1 MASKPSIPL
10 INQTKEELLTTI
22 EELTRE
28 NEDNEEKRSLI
39 MNAAL
44 DAIICIDI
52 KGLIT
57 FWNPQAEKIFGWKEK
72 EVMGRLLS
80 EIIIPDPYR
89 KMHEKGMENY
99 LKTGKGNVLNV
110 LLELSAINREGIQFP
125 IELTVLPIKQG
136 NEEFFCAFIRDIT
149 QRKQTENMIRL
160 SNERH
165 TMIAKATNDCI
176 WEWNLITN
184 EVIRDGK
191 CLEQGFGYDRWEPDE
206 VDHYWNK
213 NAHPEDWAEVTRKR
227 NYILNDPLQNYW
239 EDEYRFLKQD
249 GEYAYVHDKGNI
261 IRDTNGKAIRMIGA
275 SHDITQRKSVEKTLQ
290 NSELLFRSLIEKGS
304 EIIAMHDAHGKLLY
318 MSPSIEAVLGY
329 KAEDRVKL
337 SPLASVHP
345 DDLPLI
351 KKVLSELLMDE
362 GGSVKAQWRHR
373 HADGSWRWMDGIA
386 TNLLYD
392 PAVKAVVH
400 NFRDITMQKEAEEKI
415 KAERNLLR
423 TLIDNMPDAIF
434 VKDAQGRKLI
444 SNPVDLGFMNI
455 SSEAEVIGKTDL
467 EIFPGARGIIGYEN
481 DMGVISSGKPSMRK
495 EREILLPSGERM
507 WLLVSKMPLLT
518 EKGESLGL
526 VGIGTDISAQKNI
539 EAQLLLSNERFEYA
553 SKASFDAIW
562 DWNLITDT
570 LYWGDGYENIFGYK
584 IENNTY
590 DIHSR
595 TNHLH
600 EDDVERVVSGIHA
613 VINSNKNSWM
623 DEYRYRK
630 ANGEYAYILD
640 RGIVIRDENGK
651 GIRMIGAMHDNTTKR
666 KEEEQLKLLESVITN
681 TTDSVLIT
689 EAEPIDD
696 KGPRIAYV
704 NDSFIAMTGYSREEI
719 IGKTPRIL
727 QGPKTDRKELAR
739 LKDAMKRYEP
749 CNIEIINYK
758 KNGEEF
764 WVNLSIVPVAKEN
777 NVYTHFIAIERDV
790 TERKMAEEELKQ
802 KNSELKRLSTY
813 LQNIREEE
821 RKYMAREIHDEM
833 GQLATAL
840 KIDVDW
846 LSIKLTGL
854 DAAANKRIEH
864 ANKTIEVLISTV
876 RKVASSLRPSVLDDF
891 GLNAALKWHCAEFQ
905 NLNGI
910 QCSFEPGFDD
920 AHLSMHT
927 KTELFRIAQESLTNV
942 MRHAKASS
950 VLVFTREDENSQYLI
965 ITDNG
970 KGFDSSQRKNTL
982 GLVGLRERAISMQGT
997 LEIESSATEG
1007 TTVCAV
1013 IPKNK

>member
-1 MASKPSIPL
+1 MASKSSIPL

-22 EELTRE
+22 EELTRK

-44 DAIICIDI
+44 DAIICIDT

-57 FWNPQAEKIFGWKEK
+57 FWNPQAEKIFGWKKK
-72 EVMGRLLS
+72 EVVGRLLS

-89 KMHEKGMENY
+89 TRHDNGIENY
-99 LKTGKGNVLNV
+99 LKTGKGPALNV
-110 LLELSAINREGIQFP
+110 LLELSAINRKGIQFP

-191 CLEQGFGYDRWEPDE
+191 CLEQGFGYERWEPDE
-206 VDHYWNK
+206 VDYFWNK

-249 GEYAYVHDKGNI
+249 GEYAYVHDKGYI
-261 IRDTNGKAIRMIGA
+261 IRDTAGKAIRMIGA
-275 SHDITQRKSVEKTLQ
+275 SQDITERKLAEKTLQ
-290 NSELLFRSLIEKGS
+290 NSELRFRSLIEKGS
-304 EIIAMHDAHGKLLY
+304 EIIAMHDAHGKILY

-329 KAEDRVKL
+329 KAEDRIKM

-345 DDLPLI
+345 DDLPEI
-351 KKVLSELLMDE
+351 KMILSDLLMKE
-362 GGSVKAQWRHR
+362 GGTAKAQWRHR

-386 TNLLYD
+386 TNLLHD
-392 PAVKAVVH
+392 PAVNAVVH
-400 NFRDITMQKEAEEKI
+400 NFRDITTQKVAEEKI
-415 KAERNLLR
+415 KEERNLLR

-434 VKDAQGRKLI
+434 VKDAQGRNVI
-444 SNPVDLGFMNI
+444 SNPADLALIGAT
-455 SSEAEVIGKTDL
+455 SEQDVIGKTDMEL
-467 EIFPGARGIIGYEN
+467 FPYDIGSMGYEM
-481 DMGVISSGKPSMRK
+481 DMQVIRSGKAYIRY
-495 EREILLPSGERM
+495 EREINLSNGKRM
-507 WLLVSKMPLLT
+507 WLLSSKMPLIN
-518 EKGESLGL
+518 EQGETLGL
-526 VGIGTDISAQKNI
+526 VGIGTDITPQKNI
-539 EAQLLLSNERFEYA
+539 EAQLRLSNERFDYA

-562 DWNLITDT
+562 DWNLITGD
-570 LYWGDGYENIFGYK
+570 LYWGDGFETMFGYK
-584 IENNTY
+584 IENNTG
-590 DIHSR
+590 DIHSW

-600 EDDVERVVSGIHA
+600 EDDLERVVSGIHA
-613 VINSNKNSWM
+613 VINSNKNNWS
-623 DEYRYRK
+623 DEYLYRK

-651 GIRMIGAMHDNTTKR
+651 GIRMIGAMHDNTIKR
-666 KEEEQLKLLESVITN
+666 KEEEQLKLYESVITN
-681 TTDSVLIT
+681 TKDSVLIT

-696 KGPRIAYV
+696 EGPRIVYV

-719 IGKTPRIL
+719 MGKTLRIL

-739 LKDAMKRYEP
+739 LKDAIKKYEP
-749 CNIEIINYK
+749 CNIEVINYK

-764 WVNLSIVPVAKEN
+764 WVNLSIVPVANEKDR
-777 NVYTHFIAIERDV
+777 YTHFIAIERDA
-790 TERKMAEEELKQ
+790 TERKMAEEELKR
-802 KNSELKRLSTY
+802 KNDELKRLSTY

-854 DAAANKRIEH
+854 DVAANKRIEH

-876 RKVASSLRPSVLDDF
+876 RKIASSLRPSVLDDF

-920 AHLSMHT
+920 ANLSMHT

-942 MRHAKASS
+942 MRHAQASS
-950 VLVFTREDENSQYLI
+950 VLVFTREDENSQYLVI
-965 ITDNG
+965 MDNG
-970 KGFDSSQRKNTL
+970 KGFDSGQRKNTL
-982 GLVGLRERAISMQGT
+982 GLIGLRERALSMQGT
-997 LEIESSATEG
+997 LEIESSASQG
-1007 TTVCAV
+1007 TTVRAV